1 MTITKEKIAAM
12 LKAKLGLSSI
22 VCAEIV
28 NQIFDNIQEIIID
41 QKLTLKNFGSFYTNT
56 KKPRPGINFHT
67 KEKIIIPAKKVTG
80 FLASSKLKAIIN
92 SDENDRLPVEIA
104 PERVFDNTPKRSTGE
119 YSCIGE
125 DESLKSMNKSS
136 LKTGLCGKSDEGN

>member
-28 NQIFDNIQEIIID
+28 NQMFDNIQEIIID

-80 FLASSKLKAIIN
+80 FIASAKLKAIVN
-92 SDENDRLPVEIA
+92 SDENNRLSVEIA
-104 PERVFDNTPKRSTGE
+104 SDRGLKKNPKCSTRE

-125 DESLKSMNKSS
+125 GMSPESRYKSS
-136 LKTGLCGKSDEGN
+136 PETGLCGKSDEGN